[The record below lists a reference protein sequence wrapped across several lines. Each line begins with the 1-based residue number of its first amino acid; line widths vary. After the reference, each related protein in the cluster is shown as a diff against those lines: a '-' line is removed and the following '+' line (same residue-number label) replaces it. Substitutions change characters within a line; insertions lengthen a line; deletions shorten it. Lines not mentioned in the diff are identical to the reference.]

1 MSNYLKL
8 EGIYGTSGNPA
19 HIGEID
25 ILSVDFSFTKTN
37 KYPGKISTSGKVRG
51 DLEVRKKCDED
62 SNKLL
67 SAAAFGKVFPSG
79 KLTLNYESTLVTIA
93 MNNISIAAYNSDNAV
108 ETLSLTYD
116 RPT

>member
-25 ILSVDFSFTKTN
+25 ILSVDFSYTKPN
-37 KYPGKISTSGKVRG
+37 NYPGKISTSGKVRG
-51 DLEVRKKCDED
+51 DLAVKKKCDED

-67 SAAAFGKVFPSG
+67 AAAAFGKIFPSG
-79 KLTLNYESTLVTIA
+79 KLTLNHENGPVTIA
-93 MNNISIAAYNSDNAV
+93 MNNVSIAAYNSDNAV
-108 ETLSLTYD
+108 ETISLTYD